1 MPNAISAVSPV
12 LPGDSSVPPRPPHR
26 IKFIVRPDREG
37 VGEPVGHREHRRDR
51 RDVPGVVVREAV
63 ALQVVVV
70 SVLDRLRALRD
81 LDGEIEHRLLPWAEI
96 GLAMIDRDLVSEEWI
111 LGPDAQDRAMS
122 DHAILALV

>member
-1 MPNAISAVSPV
+1 MPKAISAVSPV
-12 LPGDSSVPPRPPHR
+12 LPGDSSVPPLPPHR
-26 IKFIVRPDREG
+26 IKFIVRPD
-37 VGEPVGHREHRRDR
+37 GHREHRRDR

-63 ALQVVVV
+63 ALQVLVV

-96 GLAMIDRDLVSEEWI
+96 GLAMIDRDLVGEEWI